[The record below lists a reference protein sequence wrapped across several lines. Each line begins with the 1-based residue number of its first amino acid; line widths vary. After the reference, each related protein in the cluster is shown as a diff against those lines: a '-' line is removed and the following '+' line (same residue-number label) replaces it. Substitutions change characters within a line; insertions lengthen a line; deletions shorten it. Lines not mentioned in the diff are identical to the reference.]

1 MTITITWQLL
11 LEVVFV
17 YIPAILFWLL
27 VCVYLARGGNRV
39 K

>member
-17 YIPAILFWLL
+17 WVPAILFWLL
-27 VCVYLARGGNRV
+27 VCVYLARGRKRG